1 MKKLVSIFFLAIL
14 FTFSS
19 HAQEKRRGQ
28 RPQLTVEQQT
38 NLMVKKMTLSLD
50 LSEKQQK
57 QIMPLLKK
65 QAEQRQAAM
74 QKKKE
79 MREKNIKPT
88 ADDIYTMK
96 SNQLDHQIAFKNS
109 MKQIL
114 DKDQFERFEKMA
126 KARKMRANKEMK
138 GRMNMKKGPMD
149 KKGWNRKD

>member
-1 MKKLVSIFFLAIL
+1 MKKLVSTFLLAIL
-14 FTFSS
+14 VTFSS
-19 HAQEKRRGQ
+19 QAQERRKGE

-38 NLMVKKMTLSLD
+38 DLMVKKMTLSLD
-50 LSEKQQK
+50 LSKKQQQ

-65 QAEQRQAAM
+65 QAEQRQVAM
-74 QKKKE
+74 QRRKE
-79 MREKNIKPT
+79 MREKDIKPT
-88 ADDIYTMK
+88 ADAIYKMR
-96 SNQLDHQIAFKNS
+96 SNQLDNQIAFKNN

-126 KARKMRANKEMK
+126 KARKMRVNKEMK

>member
-1 MKKLVSIFFLAIL
+1 MKKLVSTFLLAIL
-14 FTFSS
+14 VTFSS
-19 HAQEKRRGQ
+19 QAQERRKGE

-38 NLMVKKMTLSLD
+38 DLMVKKMTLSLD
-50 LSEKQQK
+50 LSKKQQQ

-74 QKKKE
+74 QRRKE
-79 MREKNIKPT
+79 MREKDIKPT
-88 ADDIYTMK
+88 ADAIYKMR
-96 SNQLDHQIAFKNS
+96 SNQLDNQIAFKNN

-126 KARKMRANKEMK
+126 KARKMRVNKEMK